1 MLDEQNRVS
10 KEQQRDELCLIFMQ
24 EPLKQTKIELSK
36 EDPQRI
42 QTNRIPYEFDNIKKL
57 FECQ

>member
-1 MLDEQNRVS
+1 MNKTEYPKS
-10 KEQQRDELCLIFMQ
+10 IQRDELCLIFMQ